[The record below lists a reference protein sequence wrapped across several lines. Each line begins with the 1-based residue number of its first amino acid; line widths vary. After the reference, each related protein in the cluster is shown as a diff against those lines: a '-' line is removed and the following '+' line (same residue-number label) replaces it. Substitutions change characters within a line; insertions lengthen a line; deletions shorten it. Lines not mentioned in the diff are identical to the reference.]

1 MVDRFSV
8 LRVDDVNGTFDV
20 KIRVVLKSYV
30 AHQSGGEPQALDTD
44 KFRPS

>member
-8 LRVDDVNGTFDV
+8 LRGDDVNGTFDM
-20 KIRVVLKSYV
+20 KIRVVLKSYA

-44 KFRPS
+44 KSQPS